1 MEEKGRP
8 GNSCGLTD
16 IAHCRRGI
24 TLRGKESYR
33 AIVDVA
39 AGPLA
44 LADRAAG
51 RFRDDTHCHVITLSQ
66 PISRHP
72 SNSYGNGSFEEMK
85 KLIKVGSAM
94 ALLAP
99 GIAVAQTADQ
109 SGGEIIVTAQKRE
122 TRIVDVPAA
131 IPEEVGRASGRG
143 RGGQIG

>member
-1 MEEKGRP
+1 MIPPPPRSTRSDTLFP
-8 GNSCGLTD
+8 YTTLFRSP
-16 IAHCRRGI
+16 CRRGI

-51 RFRDDTHCHVITLSQ
+51 RFLDDPHCHVITLSQ

-94 ALLAP
+94 AILAP
-99 GIAVAQTADQ
+99 GLAAGTTADQ
-109 SGGEIIVTAQKRE
+109 SGGEIIVPAQKRE
-122 TRIVDVPAA
+122 TRTVD
-131 IPEEVGRASGRG
+131 R
-143 RGGQIG
+143 